1 MKFLGGMIKDQ
12 SHNLVEQVEYSL
24 QRSQD
29 PNTFFIVTW
38 IQQVD
43 GIASMALLVNIYIM
57 YYILS

>member
-12 SHNLVEQVEYSL
+12 RHDLVDQVEYSL

-43 GIASMALLVNIYIM
+43 DIASCQDIHYLLYKLM
-57 YYILS
+57 RP